1 MRRVELNMREE
12 FKYVVIKKLVENN
25 GNKNSAALKLGCT
38 RRTVN
43 RLIQGYHEEGKSFFQ
58 HGNKGRTP
66 VNAIDQVIVK
76 EILTL
81 YDNKYYNANF
91 THLAELL
98 EEREK
103 IIVSKSFLREL
114 FLKEGILSPK
124 ATRKLKKRVKQQ
136 LEIEKKQAKSR
147 KEQERIQEQ
156 IVSLEDAHPRRPRCA
171 YFGEMIQMDASI
183 YEWIDNIEAYLH
195 LAVDDSTGNIVGA
208 YFDLQETLKGY
219 YNVFHQILITYGIP
233 YGFYTD
239 RRTVFEYK
247 RKGSTNLEKDTFT
260 QFGYACKQ
268 LGVDIKTTSVPEA
281 KGRVERMFGTLK
293 SRLPIELRLAGV
305 TTLEQ
310 ANEFLTTYIEKFNAK
325 FALPIN
331 HTKSV
336 FEKQPNQENI
346 NLTLAVITRRII
358 DSGHCIK
365 FDKRYFK
372 PLKEDGSP
380 VYYRKGTPCL
390 VIQAFDGDLFATI
403 NDNVFA
409 LDEIPEH
416 ELSSKNFDL
425 PKPVKKPKKR
435 YVPPMNHPWRS
446 DEFLKYIGSQQHRA
460 IPDGIT
466 YEDLLYTAANYS

>member
-1 MRRVELNMREE
+1 MRKVELNMREE
-12 FKYVVIKKLVENN
+12 FRYVVIKKLVETK

-38 RRTVN
+38 RRTIN
-43 RLIQGYHEEGKSFFQ
+43 RMVRGYIKEGRAFFQ

-66 VNAIDQVIVK
+66 VNAIEPVIVN

-81 YDNKYYNANF
+81 YDNKYYDANF

-98 EEREK
+98 EEQEGIK
-103 IIVSKSFLREL
+103 VSKSFLREL
-114 FLKEGILSPK
+114 FLKKGILSPK

-136 LEIEKKQAKSR
+136 LEFEKKQAKSR
-147 KEQERIQEQ
+147 KELERIQEH

-171 YFGEMIQMDASI
+171 YFGEMIQMDASVF
-183 YEWIDNIEAYLH
+183 EWIDNIRAYLH

-219 YNVFHQILITYGIP
+219 YNVFYQILVTYGIP
-233 YGFYTD
+233 YRFYTD
-239 RRTVFEYK
+239 RRTVFDYK

-305 TTLEQ
+305 TTIEQ
-310 ANEFLTTYIEKFNAK
+310 ANEFLTTYIEKFNAR

-331 HTKSV
+331 NNKSV
-336 FEKQPNQENI
+336 FEKQPGPEKI
-346 NLTLAVITRRII
+346 NLTLAVITKRII
-358 DSGHCIK
+358 DSGHSIK
-365 FDKRYFK
+365 FDKKYLK
-372 PLKEDGSP
+372 PVKEDGSP
-380 VYYRKGTPCL
+380 MYYRKGTPCL
-390 VIQAFDGDLFATI
+390 VIQAFDGNLFAAI

-409 LDEIPEH
+409 LDRIPER
-416 ELSSKNFDL
+416 ERSSTNFDL
-425 PKPVKKPKKR
+425 PKTPGKPKKR
-435 YVPPMNHPWRS
+435 YVPPMSHPWRS
-446 DEFLKYIGSQQHRA
+446 DEFLRYLSSQQYRE
-460 IPDGIT
+460 IPEGLT
-466 YEDLLYTAANYS
+466 YEDLLYTTANYS